1 MAYVQ
6 DSGIGISADQLT
18 KIFQEFYQ
26 VEPHT
31 TRRFGGLGIG
41 LTIAKGLI
49 ETQGGRIWAES
60 EGLGK
65 GTTIRVLLPPAGTS
79 SLSPGPR

>member
-1 MAYVQ
+1 
-6 DSGIGISADQLT
+6 LK

-26 VEPHT
+26 VEPHN

-49 ETQGGRIWAES
+49 ETQSGRIWAES
-60 EGLGK
+60 EGLGR
-65 GTTIRVLLPPAGTS
+65 GTRINVSMPSAGIAPLISPSVLPEKS
-79 SLSPGPR
+79 RYE

>member
-1 MAYVQ
+1 IAP
-6 DSGIGISADQLT
+6 DQLI

-31 TRRFGGLGIG
+31 TRKFGGLGIG

-60 EGLGK
+60 KGLGK
-65 GTTIRVLLPPAGTS
+65 GTTIQILLPPAGTS
-79 SLSPGPR
+79 TLSLP

>member
-1 MAYVQ
+1 MLIWVK
-6 DSGIGISADQLT
+6 DDGIGIAPENLS

-31 TRRFGGLGIG
+31 TRQFGGLGIG

-60 EGLGK
+60 EGLGR
-65 GTTIRVLLPPAGTS
+65 GTTISVLLPPVGTS
-79 SLSPGPR
+79 SLSVGQ